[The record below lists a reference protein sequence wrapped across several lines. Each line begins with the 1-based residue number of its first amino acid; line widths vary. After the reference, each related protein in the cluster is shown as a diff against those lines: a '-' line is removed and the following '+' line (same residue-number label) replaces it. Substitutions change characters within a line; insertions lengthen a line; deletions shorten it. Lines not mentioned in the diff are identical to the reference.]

1 MKRAVAALSLGIL
14 VLVSSGPLAYAGT
27 LTDLNAQLASLNI
40 NASEIAVPCNTA
52 TNQSSADVAAV
63 NTLRQTLVTDEANPI
78 ADSISK
84 DLQALAA
91 AVTQQESDES
101 LMLSACTPFKLNQVD
116 INEVNDKLARISALS
131 AVNPSEQMIT
141 AAAEGKLITTNSGGC
156 DDRSP
161 TWTMGAYVETLQADS
176 SWAQIPGVVAD
187 SLDSNCIASGN
198 ATTYSRWTIANIQPG
213 TIYRFVL
220 PYFSP
225 AYKTANILMPDYFSQ
240 YAEQKQ
246 QIIAD
251 AQDAK
256 ASYTSVWDSAL
267 AKDIQS
273 SVSVVA
279 PLVAALDSQ
288 IKVQASKYPQNAVA
302 YQKIVTAEPVAP
314 AFSSDNSADLAAAT
328 TYLATV
334 SAFQTSVP
342 AQLQKLIPKPLTI
355 QCVKGTKSKKV
366 TGIAPKCPT
375 GFKLRK

>member
-40 NASEIAVPCNTA
+40 NATELGVSCNA
-52 TNQSSADVAAV
+52 STNQTVADASMVDL
-63 NTLRQTLVTDEANPI
+63 LRKTLVTDEVNPI
-78 ADSISK
+78 ADKISK
-84 DLQALAA
+84 DLQALAG
-91 AVTQQESDES
+91 AVKQQESDES

-161 TWTMGAYVETLQADS
+161 TWTMGAYVETLQADA

-187 SLDSNCIASGN
+187 FLDSNCIASGN

-246 QIIAD
+246 QINLD
-251 AQDAK
+251 AQAATD
-256 ASYTSVWDSAL
+256 SYTRIWDRAL
-267 AKDIQS
+267 AKDIQNGLNVVS
-273 SVSVVA
+273 PLISV
-279 PLVAALDSQ
+279 LDLRIKSQ
-288 IKVQASKYPQNAVA
+288 AEKYPGSASTYERIISQ
-302 YQKIVTAEPVAP
+302 EPLTPVLP
-314 AFSSDNSADLAAAT
+314 SDKGEALTAAAT
-328 TYLATV
+328 YLAAV
-334 SAFQTSVP
+334 SAFQANTPS
-342 AQLQKLIPKPLTI
+342 QLLKLIPRPISI
-355 QCVKGTKSKKV
+355 QCVRGAKSKKV
-366 TGIAPKCPT
+366 TGIAPRCPT
-375 GFKLRK
+375 GFLLKK

>member
-101 LMLSACTPFKLNQVD
+101 LMLSACTPVKLNQID
-116 INEVNDKLARISALS
+116 INEVEDKLARISALPS
-131 AVNPSEQMIT
+131 NPTDIMM
-141 AAAEGKLITTNSGGC
+141 AAAANGTFTFGQRC
-156 DDRSP
+156 DWSP
-161 TWTMGAYVETLQADS
+161 SVINGAYIQMLDMDG
-176 SWAQIPGVVAD
+176 SWSTVPSILGSYTYP
-187 SLDSNCIASGN
+187 NCNS
-198 ATTYSRWTIANIQPG
+198 TYGFGHWAIINLSPG
-213 TIYRFVL
+213 TQYRWVL
-220 PYFSP
+220 PAFSP
-225 AYKTANILMPDYFSQ
+225 AFTEPTLTMQDYLSQ
-240 YAEQKQ
+240 YSKQKQ
-246 QIIAD
+246 QIISD
-251 AQDAK
+251 AHDAK
-256 ASYTSVWDSAL
+256 SSYTSVWDLAL

-279 PLVAALDSQ
+279 PLVTSLDFQ
-288 IKVQASKYPQNAVA
+288 IKAQAAKYPQNAA
-302 YQKIVTAEPVAP
+302 PYQKIVTAEPVAP